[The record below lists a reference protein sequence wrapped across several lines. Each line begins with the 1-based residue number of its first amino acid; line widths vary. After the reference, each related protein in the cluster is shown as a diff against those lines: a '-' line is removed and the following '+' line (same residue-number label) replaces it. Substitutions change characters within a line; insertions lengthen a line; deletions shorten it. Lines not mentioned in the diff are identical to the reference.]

1 MRHVS
6 PSKTEAFLDAVCAEV
21 RWRRWRAPIRRELAA
36 HIEDRIQ
43 YLTRERGFTP
53 EEAEDEALRGLG
65 DPAEIGRALDAEHRP
80 WRHYLPLVCTVAFW
94 GAILFAAFVLFRDLL
109 RLR

>member
-36 HIEDRIQ
+36 HIEDRAE
-43 YLTRERGFTP
+43 YLICERGFSA

-65 DPAEIGRALDAEHRP
+65 DPAKIGRALDLEHRP
-80 WRHYLPLVCTVAFW
+80 WRYYLPFACTLVFW
-94 GAILFAAFVLFRDLL
+94 SAILFAAFVLCRDLM